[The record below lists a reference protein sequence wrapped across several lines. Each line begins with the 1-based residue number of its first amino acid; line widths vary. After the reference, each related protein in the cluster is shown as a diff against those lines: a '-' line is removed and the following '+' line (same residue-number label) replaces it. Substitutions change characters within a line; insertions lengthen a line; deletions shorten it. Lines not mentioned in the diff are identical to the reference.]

1 MAKKY
6 SREEKREY
14 FKRQMKELKG
24 TIEDKITDFL
34 ENSEELKKFIDF
46 RRQHFHSYSLNNS
59 VLIYKQCPEASYV
72 AGYNKWKSLG
82 YLVRKGER
90 GLSILIPLIK
100 NTEDENTSTEKKVIY
115 GFKKGTVFDIS
126 QVDPTAEAVALPN
139 IDISIKETENTLHDP
154 KKLLHGTRVFIEQH
168 CPVVESY
175 DLDRAMGMTDG
186 KNIYVKPTDNFVDMA
201 GVLIHEFTHFWNHY
215 KENRYKLTKNIKESE
230 AELCTLIF
238 GSYFNLDINGAYKYL
253 SMYRKERDIG
263 QCFETAYRTFEYI
276 IDGSENKRGLE
287 SILGGYKIEG

>member
-1 MAKKY
+1 MKKY
-6 SREEKREY
+6 SSEDKRSY
-14 FKRQMKELKG
+14 FKAQMDQLKG
-24 TIEDKITDFL
+24 TIEDKIHSFL

-82 YLVRKGER
+82 YSVRKGEK

-100 NTEDENTSTEKKVIY
+100 NTEDEKTSTEKKVIY
-115 GFKKGTVFDIS
+115 GFKKGIVFDLS
-126 QVDPTAEAVALPN
+126 QVEATEEAVELPN
-139 IDISIKETENTLHDP
+139 IDISIKETDNTLYDS
-154 KKLLHGTRVFIEQH
+154 KELLYGTRAFIEQH
-168 CPVVESY
+168 CPVIESR

-186 KNIYVKPTDNFVDMA
+186 KNIYVKATDNFVDMA
-201 GVLIHEFTHFWNHY
+201 GVLVHEFAHFLNHY
-215 KENRYKLTKNIKESE
+215 KENRYKLTKNLKESE

-287 SILGGYKIEG
+287 SILGGHKIEG

>member
-1 MAKKY
+1 MKKY
-6 SREEKREY
+6 SAKEKRAY
-14 FKRQMKELKG
+14 FKNQMDQLKG
-24 TIEDKITDFL
+24 TIDDKIQDFID
-34 ENSEELKKFIDF
+34 NSEELRKFIDF
-46 RRQHFHSYSLNNS
+46 RRQHFYSYSLNNS

-72 AGYNKWKSLG
+72 AGFNKWKQLG
-82 YLVRKGER
+82 YKVRKGEK

-100 NTEDENTSTEKKVIY
+100 NIEDEKTSTEKKIIY

-126 QVDPTAEAVALPN
+126 QIEATDEAIPIPS
-139 IDISIKETENTLHDP
+139 IDISIRETENTLYKP
-154 KKLLHGTRVFIEQH
+154 RELLCKTRIFIEQH
-168 CPVVESY
+168 CLVIESH
-175 DLDRAMGMTDG
+175 DLERAMGMTDG
-186 KNIYVKPTDNFVDMA
+186 KNIYIKPTDNFVDMA

-215 KENRYKLTKNIKESE
+215 KENRDKLTKNIKESE

-276 IDGSENKRGLE
+276 LDGSENKKGLE
-287 SILGGYKIEG
+287 SLLGGRNVKG